1 MVACRGGRP
10 CPPSKSGDFR
20 DPYGVKRETRR
31 FFAGRAWFFIPLVGA
46 DDPVR
51 PLKSC
56 NFVRSFVGAD
66 AHIGPSKYC
75 DFASDFRKNAQ
86 FRRADRVVR
95 PYGVGWEINTVSPET
110 HHKIGAFGGSMW
122 ASTPTMRNGK
132 RGDFR
137 DPYGAKRATRRI
149 AQPFQTRTQPRG
161 PRPRA
166 CQKTFDKLNSHT
178 APRSG
183 VAAFLI
189 IYSGVTPGSK
199 NS

>member
-1 MVACRGGRP
+1 M
-10 CPPSKSGDFR
+10 
-20 DPYGVKRETRR
+20 
-31 FFAGRAWFFIPLVGA
+31 PLVGA
-46 DDPVR
+46 DDSVR

-95 PYGVGWEINTVSPET
+95 PYGVGWEINTVPPEN
-110 HHKIGAFGGSMW
+110 HHKIGAFGGSMRRPQASFEAQPRSARLLAPRW
-122 ASTPTMRNGK
+122 ASTPTVRNGK

-137 DPYGAKRATRRI
+137 DPYGAKRKTRCG
-149 AQPFQTRTQPRG
+149 AQPFQTRTKPRG

-183 VAAFLI
+183 VAVFLI